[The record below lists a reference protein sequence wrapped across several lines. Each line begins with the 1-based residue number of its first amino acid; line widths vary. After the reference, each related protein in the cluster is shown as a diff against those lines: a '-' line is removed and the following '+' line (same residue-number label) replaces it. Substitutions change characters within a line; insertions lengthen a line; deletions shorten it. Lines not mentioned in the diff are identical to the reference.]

1 MEFTNEQTQILSE
14 TNSSFRVLAAAGSGK
29 TSTMAYYVK
38 GEIESGRTLET
49 EICFITFT
57 RFAAEQIKTKMMKI
71 MGRTTKVLYGTF
83 HATMWKLLYYSG
95 ITIPDPVSLYDA
107 RMEQGVMFFIDL
119 MKKKDHRLVKVLA
132 KFKILIV
139 DEFQDLDQS
148 QFEFVKLCKEIQ
160 PALRIVA
167 IGDLAQN
174 IYRFRGTSNEFL
186 RTLLL
191 KDVDSSLKSFKL
203 TTNFRS
209 TKKILTFVNRIFRE
223 QIKNEHI
230 LPMCADKEA
239 EEGIQPHYYEYAK
252 NPGKGPG
259 EYEYLVVKTLMP
271 IIKKAKEN
279 KQSVVL
285 IFPIIKC
292 SSFQMLTALLRN
304 SSKREGY
311 AFDIHQIAKEDET
324 CSTVVF
330 DYNPQDPNAPIQ
342 CSTFHS
348 SKGLEWDVVAI
359 INMSDAIYENRS
371 EEEETEAFY
380 AEKTNL
386 AYVGITRAAKELY
399 IFADANKG
407 GRCRLFAALGEE
419 LTDAMKCTFWGID
432 QIEYNPGKLRPIGV
446 TELIRKFPQFP
457 ELYKRAIQCSESIK
471 IISAKD
477 GIKLPMEYV
486 YNEMKKRN
494 RELALGTY
502 IDWKLKQILCKGKSK
517 TFQDALIELFSLT
530 GLYLSKGTAFEDI
543 EQRLMKLDIYFL
555 NSNKDPN
562 EELVKY
568 ITASRHI
575 ALFSGR
581 IRNMVPELR
590 SIWSDVGKT
599 IMEISKKE
607 DKTIK
612 EEYIFSQAINF
623 YIRNVVSEI
632 QAVEAPVNLY
642 QGLPAD
648 FEEFVRQTSII
659 SSDVIRNCIRAAGI
673 TADTE
678 ICGDVPLES
687 KCLILGEADMVA
699 GDLLIEIKCGSTI
712 KSIEMR
718 ESGSCKHLLQILTYI
733 TLGRHGTIPLEC
745 KKACLVNPLTGTWE
759 MYDIES
765 WPIEDSLEFMDV
777 LEELHLQA

>member
-1 MEFTNEQTQILSE
+1 MNFTIEQSEILSE

-38 GEIESGRTLET
+38 KEIESNRSLET

-57 RFAAEQIKTKMMKI
+57 RFAAQQIKTKMKAI
-71 MGRTTKVLYGTF
+71 MGRDTKVLYGTF
-83 HATMWKLLYYSG
+83 HATMWKLLYYAG
-95 ITIPDPVSLYDA
+95 ITTPEPIGLYDG
-107 RMEQGVMFFIDL
+107 RMEQGVLFFIEL
-119 MKKKDHRLVKVLA
+119 MKKRDPKLVKVLF
-132 KFKILIV
+132 KFRLLIV

-148 QFEFVKLCKEIQ
+148 QFDFIKLCKEIQ
-160 PALRIVA
+160 PELRIIA

-186 RTLLL
+186 RTLLV
-191 KDVDSSLKSFKL
+191 KDIDASLKSFRL
-203 TTNFRS
+203 TMNFRS
-209 TKKILTFVNRIFRE
+209 SKQILNFVNRVFQE
-223 QIKNEHI
+223 EIKNDHI
-230 LPMCADKEA
+230 LPMCAPETA
-239 EEGIQPHYYEYAK
+239 EEGVKPQYYEYAK

-271 IIKKAKEN
+271 VIKKAKQEG
-279 KQSVVL
+279 KSVVL
-285 IFPIIKC
+285 IFPVIKC
-292 SSFQMLTALLRN
+292 SSFQMFTALLRN

-311 AFDIHQIAKEDET
+311 PFDIHQIAKEDET

-330 DYNPQDPNAPIQ
+330 DYNPQDPKAPIQ

-359 INMSDAIYENRS
+359 INMSDTIYGNRS

-407 GRCRLFAALGEE
+407 GRCRLFAGLGEE
-419 LTDAMKCTFWGID
+419 MTTVMDCTFWGID

-446 TELIRKFPQFP
+446 TELIRKFPQYP
-457 ELYKRAIQCSESIK
+457 DLYKRAIQCSESIRV
-471 IISAKD
+471 ISACD
-477 GIKLPMEYV
+477 GTPLPMEYV

-502 IDWKLKQILCKGKSK
+502 IDWKLKQLLCRGKSK
-517 TFQDALIELFSLT
+517 TIQEALIELFSLT

-555 NSNKDPN
+555 NSSKDPN
-562 EELVKY
+562 EDLTKY
-568 ITASRHI
+568 ITPSRHI

-590 SIWSDVGKT
+590 VIWSEIGKT
-599 IMEISKKE
+599 IMDISKKE
-607 DKTIK
+607 EKTIK

-623 YIRNVVSEI
+623 YLRNVVSEI
-632 QAVEAPVNLY
+632 QAVEAPTNLY
-642 QGLPAD
+642 QGLPQD
-648 FEEFVRQTSII
+648 FEEFVKQSSQTACT
-659 SSDVIRNCIRAAGI
+659 VIRDCIRV
-673 TADTE
+673 ADVPSNTE
-678 ICGDVPLES
+678 IQGDVPLES

-699 GDLLIEIKCGSTI
+699 GDLLIEIKCGSTT
-712 KSIEMR
+712 KSVEIR

-765 WPIEDSLEFMDV
+765 WPVEDSLEFMDI
-777 LEELHLQA
+777 LEELHIQA